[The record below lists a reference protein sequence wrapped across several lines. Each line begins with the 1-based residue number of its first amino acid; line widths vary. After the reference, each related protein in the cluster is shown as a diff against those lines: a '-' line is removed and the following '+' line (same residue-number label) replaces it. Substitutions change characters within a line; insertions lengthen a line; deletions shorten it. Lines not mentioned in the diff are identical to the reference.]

1 MANILKVVKYFAI
14 GVLLG
19 SFSFLLIILLGNE
32 MTVSPKAV
40 LSLFFFSGLIGIVSM
55 IFETDWFN
63 FPIRLLIHLL
73 ITVVI
78 VGMMMYFAGWWNQ
91 VVAGHV
97 ISFLITVGITYIGV
111 WAMLYLADVIN
122 TKKMNAVLRKRKSK

>member
-19 SFSFLLIILLGNE
+19 SFSFLLIIILGGG
-32 MTVSPKAV
+32 MMVSPKGV

-55 IFETDWFN
+55 IFEAEWFN

-73 ITVVI
+73 ITIVI

-97 ISFLITVGITYIGV
+97 VSFLTSVGITYVGV
-111 WAMLYLADVIN
+111 WVMLYLADVIN

>member
-19 SFSFLLIILLGNE
+19 SFSFLLIILLGGE
-32 MTVSPKAV
+32 MMVSPKGV

-55 IFETDWFN
+55 IFEAEWFN

-73 ITVVI
+73 ITIVI

-97 ISFLITVGITYIGV
+97 VSFLTSVGITYVGV
-111 WAMLYLADVIN
+111 WVMLYLADVIN

>member
-19 SFSFLLIILLGNE
+19 SFSFLLIILLGGE
-32 MTVSPKAV
+32 MMVSPKGV

-55 IFETDWFN
+55 IFEAEWFN

-73 ITVVI
+73 ITIVI

-97 ISFLITVGITYIGV
+97 VSFLTSVGITYIGV
-111 WAMLYLADVIN
+111 WVMLYLADVIN

>member
-1 MANILKVVKYFAI
+1 MANMLKVVKYFAI

-19 SFSFLLIILLGNE
+19 SFSFLLIILLGGE
-32 MTVSPKAV
+32 MMVSPKGV

-55 IFETDWFN
+55 IFEAEWFN

-73 ITVVI
+73 ITIVI

-97 ISFLITVGITYIGV
+97 VSFLTSVGITYVGV
-111 WAMLYLADVIN
+111 WVMLYLADVIN

>member
-1 MANILKVVKYFAI
+1 MANILKVVKYFAV

-19 SFSFLLIILLGNE
+19 SFSFLLIILLGGE
-32 MTVSPKAV
+32 MMVSPKGV

-55 IFETDWFN
+55 IFEAEWFN

-73 ITVVI
+73 ITIVI

-97 ISFLITVGITYIGV
+97 VSFLTSVGITYVGV
-111 WAMLYLADVIN
+111 WVMLYLADVIN

>member
-19 SFSFLLIILLGNE
+19 SFSFLLIILLGGE
-32 MTVSPKAV
+32 MMVSPKGV

-55 IFETDWFN
+55 IFEAEWFN

-73 ITVVI
+73 ITIVI
-78 VGMMMYFAGWWNQ
+78 VGMMMYFAGWWHQ

-97 ISFLITVGITYIGV
+97 VSFLTSVGITYVGV
-111 WAMLYLADVIN
+111 WVMLYLADVIN

>member
-19 SFSFLLIILLGNE
+19 SFSFLLIILLGGE
-32 MTVSPKAV
+32 MMVSPKGV

-55 IFETDWFN
+55 IFEADWFN

-73 ITVVI
+73 ITIVI

-97 ISFLITVGITYIGV
+97 VSFLTSVGITYVGV
-111 WAMLYLADVIN
+111 WVMLYLADVIN

>member
-1 MANILKVVKYFAI
+1 MANILKIVKYFAV

-19 SFSFLLIILLGNE
+19 SFSFLLIILLGGE
-32 MTVSPKAV
+32 MMVSPKGV

-55 IFETDWFN
+55 IFEAEWFN

-73 ITVVI
+73 ITIVI

-97 ISFLITVGITYIGV
+97 VSFLTSVGITYVGV
-111 WAMLYLADVIN
+111 WVMLYLADVIN

>member
-19 SFSFLLIILLGNE
+19 SFSFLLIILLGGE
-32 MTVSPKAV
+32 MIVSPKGV

-55 IFETDWFN
+55 IFEAEWFN

-73 ITVVI
+73 ITIVI

-91 VVAGHV
+91 VVAKHV
-97 ISFLITVGITYIGV
+97 VSFLITVGITYIGV
-111 WAMLYLADVIN
+111 WVMLYLADVIN
-122 TKKMNAVLRKRKSK
+122 TKKMNSVLQKRKSK